1 MKLIRNAIAV
11 ALFGATATVAA
22 CSNHGSTGP
31 GTGNG
36 GGNGPIGI
44 NQAPNDGT
52 GRVGANLTIQ
62 ANGAHLYAL
71 NWTIGGSGLT
81 TYTGTVHIADAES
94 IEFAQGGILAGN
106 GYTVSMSGSDT
117 AGDPCSGTSGAF
129 NVAAGGVTQVSL
141 LVTCTI
147 PSDATTLADVNTGT
161 VFVDAGLN
169 VVTLGPTA
177 CPGITG
183 LSADPG
189 EIPLGATTQLTL
201 GTTGPASVITW
212 SVTPAGG
219 GTFSSTSSANPTF
232 QCTSAPAQV
241 AVTGS
246 VALVDSGAC
255 NGAMFTSISV
265 VINCEGSGIVCQGG
279 TTACGPDGGQT
290 CVNTSTD
297 VNNCGSCGN
306 VCPSGDAG
314 GTRTCTSGVCG
325 IQAQPTVAC
334 TSSPCAANTVQCTNV
349 NANGVCSQTEQV
361 IVAYDILKN
370 AQGPGAPKATSSS
383 ANFPN
388 CLASLSFVPRASNTN
403 APNGHCTNPVTEPA
417 FSDPNAAVG
426 NCFFGTNTGSACLTA
441 GNANGPCVAREQ
453 TDLASTDP
461 TFINGHFTDPT
472 IPGGVGNAV
481 LNCAQTAIT
490 SATSNCNN
498 CFL

>member
-1 MKLIRNAIAV
+1 
-11 ALFGATATVAA
+11 
-22 CSNHGSTGP
+22 
-31 GTGNG
+31 
-36 GGNGPIGI
+36 
-44 NQAPNDGT
+44 
-52 GRVGANLTIQ
+52 
-62 ANGAHLYAL
+62 
-71 NWTIGGSGLT
+71 
-81 TYTGTVHIADAES
+81 
-94 IEFAQGGILAGN
+94 
-106 GYTVSMSGSDT
+106 
-117 AGDPCSGTSGAF
+117 
-129 NVAAGGVTQVSL
+129 
-141 LVTCTI
+141 
-147 PSDATTLADVNTGT
+147 LADVNTGT
-161 VFVDAGLN
+161 VVVDAGLN

-183 LSADPG
+183 LSADPA

-241 AVTGS
+241 TVTGS
-246 VALVDSGAC
+246 VALADSGAC

-265 VINCEGSGIVCQGG
+265 AINCEGSGIVCQGG

-334 TSSPCAANTVQCTNV
+334 TASPCAANTVQCTNV

-370 AQGPGAPKATSSS
+370 AQGPGAPKATSCYACMVTNGCLDSNANNIHTAECGDTGTTANPNGSS
-383 ANFPN
+383 ANVPN
-388 CLASLSFVPRASNTN
+388 CLDALSCVLTASNTN

-426 NCFFGTNTGSACLTA
+426 NCFCGTNTGSACLTA